1 MNKKLLKV
9 NSWILKIV
17 GSTLI
22 IISTIFLISTLSV
35 PSEPNSWDDL
45 GKFVAG
51 VATVIAYIIGIPF
64 IIAGIKSSKSQKE
77 KKKEKIEKRKKTSKI
92 FSIISIILSMLFIF
106 TFILK
111 DVLDY
116 YEDYS
121 TGHVNVG
128 LKVIHILLIFV
139 IFVLPQLINLIGLSG
154 KKITLKS
161 IWNDKKGKCI
171 LISTFIII
179 SIFGLNLIVKQIII
193 STNKMQITEDK
204 LYSYWDFRKEL
215 ESRNLYGQKG
225 APRNEISAMDSS
237 SKYAQEFSEI
247 NNPANAMIFVGE
259 DRKFPFYIYDTYT
272 TLIEKRDKNTPHDY
286 IDYDDIYVDWI
297 IYYVDGKIYAALDQE
312 SEYGNTLARTEYG
325 VIVSE
330 EEDITIYN
338 TKNNYLVKGGCIT
351 DTSSGMQRSGFPT
364 TKDIYNKDCIRIK
377 KVERIDSKT
386 LDSLAKVIVP
396 EYYKNKSSK

>member
-139 IFVLPQLINLIGLSG
+139 IFVLPQLINLIGLSE

-237 SKYAQEFSEI
+237 SKYAQRFSEI

-259 DRKFPFYIYDTYT
+259 DRKFPFFIYDNYA
-272 TLIEKRDKNTPHDY
+272 TLIEKRDKNTPHDQ
-286 IDYDDIYVDWI
+286 IDYDDVYVEWI

-351 DTSSGMQRSGFPT
+351 DTTSGMQRSGFPT
-364 TKDIYNKDCIRIK
+364 TKDMYNKDCIRIK

-386 LDSLAKVIVP
+386 LDSIAKVIVP